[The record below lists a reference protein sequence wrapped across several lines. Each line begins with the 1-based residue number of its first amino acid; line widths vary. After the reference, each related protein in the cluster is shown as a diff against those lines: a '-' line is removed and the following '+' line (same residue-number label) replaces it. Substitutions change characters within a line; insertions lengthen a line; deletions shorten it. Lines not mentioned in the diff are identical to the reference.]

1 MELLEV
7 RVVRVRHLKADG
19 RAVVLVGGDHLP
31 NRSDHG
37 RVARGIDEE
46 GHLQAHLF
54 RAAPSRIA
62 PVRRRDEQGVVAR
75 IIPGRSV
82 G

>member
-1 MELLEV
+1 MV
-7 RVVRVRHLKADG
+7 RIRNLKTDG
-19 RAVVLVGGDHLP
+19 HAVVLVGGDHLL

-62 PVRRRDEQGVVAR
+62 SVRRRDEQGVVAG